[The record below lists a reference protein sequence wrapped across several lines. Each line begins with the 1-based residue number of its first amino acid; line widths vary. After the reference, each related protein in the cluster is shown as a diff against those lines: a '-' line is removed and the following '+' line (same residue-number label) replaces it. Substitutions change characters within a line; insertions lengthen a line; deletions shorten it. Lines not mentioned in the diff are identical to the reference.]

1 MKAVFDTNI
10 LVDYLNG
17 IDRAVD
23 ELQHYSHRLISQIT
37 WMEIMVGCR
46 TAKEEKAVRGFLET
60 FDVVPLEA
68 KVAES
73 AVMLRRSNRLKLPDA
88 VILATAE
95 CRQALLV
102 TRDSQD
108 FPVDGPGIRVP
119 YQL

>member
-17 IDRAVD
+17 MDRAVE

-37 WMEIMVGCR
+37 WMEVMVGCR
-46 TAKEEKAVRGFLET
+46 TAEEEKTVRGFLET

-95 CRQALLV
+95 CQQALLV
-102 TRDSQD
+102 TRDSKD